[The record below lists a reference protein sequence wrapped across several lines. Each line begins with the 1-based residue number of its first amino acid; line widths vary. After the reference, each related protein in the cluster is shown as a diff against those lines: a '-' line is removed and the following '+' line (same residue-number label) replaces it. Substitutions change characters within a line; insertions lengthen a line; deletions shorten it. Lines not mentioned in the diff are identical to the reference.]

1 MQRIYLSAI
10 ERDVSELL
18 SSNPQHSRKGVFVIG
33 VVNFLAK
40 DERTSGITLRQPF
53 LFKLARIKGWASGNE
68 FFAFG
73 ENERAEKYQC

>member
-18 SSNPQHSRKGVFVIG
+18 SSNLQRSLKGVFVIG
-33 VVNFLAK
+33 VVNFFVK
-40 DERTSGITLRQPF
+40 DEHPFGTTLRQQF

-68 FFAFG
+68 FLAFG
-73 ENERAEKYQC
+73 GNKRAKKCQC

>member
-18 SSNPQHSRKGVFVIG
+18 SSNLQRSRKGVFVIS
-33 VVNFLAK
+33 VVIFLAK

-68 FFAFG
+68 FLAFG
-73 ENERAEKYQC
+73 GNKRAEKCQC